1 MSIEIITTVI
11 VLITATT
18 AAVTDLR
25 WGKVPNWLTIPALVG
40 GVLIGT
46 LATGTVGLLMSLAGV
61 GLAMVLWIVTLALGG
76 LLGGGDIK
84 LLAALGALKGP
95 RFLIC
100 VLVISIGIGGLMA
113 VITALRHRVLGTSL
127 QRLFRGLASAFVRQI
142 PTQIGNESGALRLPY
157 AAAIAAGTVVGLV
170 YWRM

>member
-1 MSIEIITTVI
+1 MSFEIITTAI

-25 WGKVPNWLTIPALVG
+25 WGKVPNWLTIPVLGG
-40 GVLIGT
+40 GVLISA
-46 LATGTVGLLMSLAGV
+46 LAAGTVGLLMSLAGV
-61 GLAMVLWIVTLALGG
+61 GLAIALWIVTLALGG

-113 VITALRHRVLGTSL
+113 IITALRHRVLGTSL
-127 QRLFRGLASAFVRQI
+127 QRVFRGLASIFVQEI
-142 PTQIGNESGALRLPY
+142 PTQIVNESGSLRLPY
-157 AAAIAAGTVVGLV
+157 AAAIAAGTVVALV
-170 YWRM
+170 YLRM